1 MNYTVNCLIIKGG
14 EDNPIEIHLRYS
26 MKNTKLVVSK
36 KKVEEYK
43 GDLLVTLV
51 ALDEKGRYV
60 GDDHFRPLLE
70 SLIQYKEFSGK
81 KGEQIQLYP
90 PFGPLAGK
98 LKCQRLL
105 LVGLGCLS
113 GTTEIHGKNEL
124 LRLAGGAIAAQCKS
138 CKALNIGICVPTYNW
153 LADIAVGEF
162 LSEGILL
169 GDYHFLKYKTQ
180 KKEEDSY
187 SGLAKIELLATT
199 HMRSIRRSAA
209 KASCSARSVI
219 TARDMAN
226 EPGNGWT
233 PAHFA
238 KYAMELA
245 ESHQLRCTILEK
257 RDMITLGM
265 GGVIAVN
272 QGSEEPPKI
281 VVLEYVPQKIKGTI
295 LLVGKGLTFDSG
307 GVSLKPAQGMMDMK
321 YDMCGGAAVLSAMEA
336 IGCEKPD
343 VRVVAIV
350 PATDNMA
357 GGGALK
363 PGDII
368 THYGGITAEIE
379 STDAEGRLI
388 LADALA
394 YGIETFQPDCVID
407 LATLTGS
414 VIFALG
420 HHYCGLMSNND
431 QLAEQLIA
439 AGTVC
444 AEPLWRLPL
453 GEMYFKQIKSKIA
466 DIKNTGGKQAG
477 CITAAEY
484 LHQFVGKTP
493 WAHLDIAGTAWD
505 FTEKTNIPKG
515 PSGFGVRILIEFL
528 RRWESGNLA
537 IAN

>member
-1 MNYTVNCLIIKGG
+1 
-14 EDNPIEIHLRYS
+14 
-26 MKNTKLVVSK
+26 MKNTKLVVSN
-36 KKVEEYK
+36 KKVEEYT

-51 ALDEKGRYV
+51 ALDEKGCFV
-60 GDDHFRPLLE
+60 GDERFRLLLE
-70 SLIQYKEFSGK
+70 SLVQYKEFSGK
-81 KGEQIQLYP
+81 KDQHIQLYP

-113 GTTEIHGKNEL
+113 DTTDMNVINEI
-124 LRLAGGAIAAQCKS
+124 LRSAGGVIAAQSKMS
-138 CKALNIGICVPTYNW
+138 KASNIGICISAYN
-153 LADIAVGEF
+153 LMTDDAIGEF
-162 LSEGILL
+162 LIEGILL

-180 KKEEDSY
+180 KIDDDIY
-187 SGLAKIELLATT
+187 LGLKKIELLATT
-199 HMRSIRRSAA
+199 HVKAIRRSAA
-209 KASCSARSVI
+209 KASNNAKSVI
-219 TARDMAN
+219 IARDMAN
-226 EPGNGWT
+226 EPGSGWT
-233 PAHFA
+233 PSHFA

-245 ESHQLRCTILEK
+245 ESFQLRCTIFEK
-257 RDMITLGM
+257 KDMIDLGM
-265 GGVIAVN
+265 GGIIAVN
-272 QGSEEPPKI
+272 QGSEEPPKL
-281 VVLEYVPQKIKGTI
+281 VVLEYVPKKIKGTI

-336 IGCEKPD
+336 IGREKPD

-363 PGDII
+363 PGDVI

-431 QLAEQLIA
+431 HLAEQLIA
-439 AGTVC
+439 VGKAC

-453 GEMYFKQIKSKIA
+453 GEMYVKQLKSQVA
-466 DIKNTGGKQAG
+466 DMKNTGGKPAG

-505 FTEKTNIPKG
+505 FTEKTYIPKG
-515 PSGFGVRILIEFL
+515 PSGFGVRILIEFV
-528 RRWESGNLA
+528 RRWKCENLA
-537 IAN
+537 TVP